1 MAYCLSLAPLRS
13 ASPRGPQQPLS
24 SVCFGLCNDGVQRR
38 PLAALLAH
46 RSAAA
51 AACEELA
58 LAGLMRGLWRAR
70 EPLLRTSVPDAV
82 CRGPVTSTSFFIAA
96 RMRTRRLAELLAV
109 NLCESLSTLVAR
121 SDRSNRALDTRSIAL
136 VRVVSYATQSR
147 GRLN

>member
-24 SVCFGLCNDGVQRR
+24 SACFGLLQRR
-38 PLAALLAH
+38 RAADASRPLLAQ
-46 RSAAA
+46 RVAAA
-51 AACEELA
+51 AAHEELA
-58 LAGLMRGLWRAR
+58 LVGLKHGLWRAR